1 MTYEQAVKRINSLL
15 RFGIKPG
22 LERIQELLHRL
33 GDPQESLSFIHVAG
47 TNGKGTTCTLL
58 SSVLQQAGY
67 RTGLFTSPYVTE
79 FRERFQINGEMIPK
93 DQLAGLLDEILPV
106 VENMAVQGKT
116 ITEFELITA
125 LALVWF
131 AREHCDMVVLE
142 VGLGGRF
149 DATNVIPCPL
159 LAVICSIS
167 LDHTAVLGDT
177 IQKIA
182 FEKAG
187 IIKHGGVTVVYPQSD
202 PAATCVI
209 SQAARERGNHLV
221 FVDPYKV
228 SCQSSDLS
236 GSILNYRGLEITLP
250 FLGEHQVN
258 NASTVLTAVEV
269 LREKGIRISDQD
281 LQIGFAKAKIPARME
296 ILGSSPVVLLDGGH
310 NPEGA
315 MALSKVV
322 KKYLP
327 GKKIV
332 AIMGMMADKDS
343 RSALSYIAPLCSQII
358 TLQPE
363 NPRSLT
369 SEELAKV
376 ASDFCPRVEAMHNG
390 EQAFQ
395 KARSL
400 AGKDGAILICGS
412 FFLAGEMRPLVQR
425 VLSSCQN

>member
-1 MTYEQAVKRINSLL
+1 MTYEQAVQKINSLL

-67 RTGLFTSPYVTE
+67 RMGLFTSPYVTE
-79 FRERFQINGEMIPK
+79 FRERFQINGKMIPQE
-93 DQLAGLLDEILPV
+93 DLAALFDEILPV
-106 VENMAVQGKT
+106 VEEMAVEGKV
-116 ITEFELITA
+116 ITEFEVITA

-131 AREHCDMVVLE
+131 SRERCDMVVLE

-167 LDHTAVLGDT
+167 LDHTAILGDT
-177 IQKIA
+177 IQQIA

-187 IIKHGGVTVVYPQSD
+187 IIKQGGTTVAYPQSD
-202 PAATCVI
+202 PAAASVLK
-209 SQAARERGNHLV
+209 QAAKERKNQLY
-221 FVDPYKV
+221 FADPSMV
-228 SCQSSDLS
+228 TCRSSSLS
-236 GSILNYRGLEITLP
+236 GSALEYRGLMLTLP
-250 FLGEHQVN
+250 FLGVHQIK
-258 NASTVLTAVEV
+258 NAATVLRAVEV
-269 LREKGIRISDQD
+269 LREKGIQISDQA
-281 LQIGFAKAKIPARME
+281 LQNGFEKANIPARME
-296 ILGSSPVVLLDGGH
+296 ILSHSPVVLLDGGH

-315 MALSKVV
+315 AALAEVIR
-322 KKYLP
+322 KYLS

-332 AIMGMMADKDS
+332 AIMGMMADKDIH
-343 RSALSYIAPLCSQII
+343 SALSQIAPLCAQII

-369 SEELAKV
+369 SEQLAEI
-376 ASDFCPRVEAMHNG
+376 ASEFCPQVEAMHDR
-390 EQAFQ
+390 EQAFR
-395 KARSL
+395 KAWDS
-400 AGKDGAILICGS
+400 AGREGAVLICGS
-412 FFLAGEMRPLVQR
+412 FFLAGEMRPIVQR
-425 VLSSCQN
+425 ILSSCQN